1 MLINMSFIAQNLFNT
16 NKIFTL
22 LVLIL
27 TLSGQ
32 IFELLFY
39 VNKTNRILS
48 NYLNAIKDKDFSLSS
63 NIEIVDQSFHSLNE
77 SFKNIAKT
85 ILDSK
90 IEKEAQ
96 FQLLNA
102 VIDKVNSGI
111 ILIDSNQNISL
122 INNAAIQNLNLTK
135 YESITDIKNQNFEFF
150 TEITKYSKPSK
161 RNIEIEINK
170 ELRHLLI
177 YTNPIR
183 LINNSSILVTFN
195 DIKEELEKK
204 EIQSWQKLLRTL
216 GHEIMNSVTPIS
228 SLTETSLFQIQNN
241 NGNLKSISELNIHT
255 LEKIQKALK
264 TIEKRSIGLYNFVD
278 DFRKLAKIPEPVKA
292 EFQVKDIFETVI
304 QLLKPELKRDSI
316 DICSSINPVNLIIKA
331 DCSLIEQVLINLIKN
346 ASEALL
352 NCNTPTI
359 SLNAVLVN
367 DMVQIKVKD
376 NGPGISTEVLD
387 NIFIPFFTTK
397 EKGSGIGLSLSRQ
410 IMLLHGGNI
419 SVKSEPSIE
428 TVFTLQF

>member
-352 NCNTPTI
+352 NSDNPKI
-359 SLNAVLVN
+359 SLNAELIN
-367 DMVQIKVKD
+367 NMVQIKVKD
-376 NGPGISTEVLD
+376 NGPGISSEVLD

>member
-352 NCNTPTI
+352 NSDNPKI
-359 SLNAVLVN
+359 SLNAELIN
-367 DMVQIKVKD
+367 NMVQIKVKD
-376 NGPGISTEVLD
+376 NGPGISSEVLD

-410 IMLLHGGNI
+410 IMLLHGGNM
-419 SVKSEPSIE
+419 SVKSDPEKE